1 MEENNE
7 IWKPVVGWEDQYM
20 VSSLGRVKSLERVV
34 KFGRATRVIKEKILT
49 QYKPGTCEYFQVNLS
64 KNGKQNWVVVH
75 RLVATHFLPNPDN
88 LPCINHK
95 DEKKDN
101 NMIWVNEDGSIDY
114 DKSNLE
120 WCTHSYNN
128 SYNGLKLR
136 QAQTLREGYKNN
148 KYTMNH
154 YKKPILQFSKDGYL
168 VNKWDSA
175 KDAERILG
183 VDGPGIG
190 HCCKGKVKTAG
201 GYIWKYYDKETYL
214 IGIMNN
220 NIKKGA
226 S

>member
-1 MEENNE
+1 MSENNE

-34 KFGRATRVIKEKILT
+34 KFGRATRVIKEKILK
-49 QYKPGTCEYFQVNLS
+49 QIKPGTCEYFQVNLS
-64 KNGKQNWVVVH
+64 KNGKQNWVLVH
-75 RLVATHFLPNPDN
+75 RLVATHFIPNPDN
-88 LPCINHK
+88 LPYVNHK
-95 DEKKDN
+95 DEDKDN
-101 NMIWVNEDGSIDY
+101 NCAE
-114 DKSNLE
+114 NLE
-120 WCTHSYNN
+120 WCTPSYNN

-136 QAQTLREGYKNN
+136 QAQTLIEGFKNN

-168 VNKWDSA
+168 INKWDSA
-175 KDAERILG
+175 KDAEKMLG
-183 VDGPGIG
+183 VGGPQIAK
-190 HCCKGKVKTAG
+190 CCKGKDKTAG
-201 GYIWKYYDKETYL
+201 GYVWKYYNLETYL